1 MRVDVLVAPLTS
13 YLFTSYCLLQVRV
26 DVLVSELNFGAG
38 SRWVKAGATLPE
50 APTVDA

>member
-1 MRVDVLVAPLTS
+1 MPITLPLT
-13 YLFTSYCLLQVRV
+13 THPGV

-50 APTVDA
+50 APSVEG